1 MERSELP
8 GLLKNAFLVVTL
20 CNRKLVWCEKNV
32 FSIKLT
38 FTETRLLIYR
48 RNLLNI
54 LLFMAKITP
63 YFALR
68 ILCWLL
74 AQLQTFF

>member
-1 MERSELP
+1 MKRSELP

-20 CNRKLVWCEKNV
+20 FNRQRVWCEKNV

-63 YFALR
+63 SFALR